1 METDWKKFEQNNKTL
16 ALNILFVLHNT
27 KTIRLAYK
35 SKYKCKRENQVLLLK
50 TKLI

>member
-1 METDWKKFEQNNKTL
+1 METDWKKFEQNNKTV

-35 SKYKCKRENQVLLLK
+35 SKNKCKRENQVLLLK